1 MHKNKKNF
9 IILASILILIGVS
22 VSVTQSY
29 MLYRTFLDE
38 QGRRLHELVQSQA
51 SLASE
56 FFSHHDEDRLGVIYD
71 FDSVIERL
79 AKAQKQFE
87 VESKS
92 GEFTTAIKTD
102 NAINFLVVDG
112 RRVLTGDP
120 LSQLGLDS
128 NHAIP
133 MQNALAGKTGTII
146 AKDYRGKIVLAAFT
160 PVKNLKKDIGMVAKI
175 DLSEIQ
181 RPFFVVTVEVFL
193 VGAIL
198 ITMGVILLY
207 FFSDP
212 FFKKLEKSEKEYR
225 ELVENANSF
234 ILRVNKDGI
243 ISFANS
249 FAQKHFKLTKTKL
262 VGLPLLSILTDTPD
276 SEIATNSIQKVISF
290 FGEGIGPH
298 EHPFIDENGSV
309 IWIAWRIKVNKNLDG
324 SPSNILC
331 IGNDITAK
339 YNTLEQLKDSESRY
353 RNIFENA
360 PLAMVHFD
368 TQGKIS
374 DCNNIFLDL
383 MGSNRSKVIGFHT
396 SEDSQPGM
404 RQALKKAL
412 QGKYSVFEDI
422 YTSVT
427 GNKTLFLR
435 AVFNPVIKHNPPYE
449 VIATL
454 EDITERKK
462 VEIDLAESEQR
473 FKGIAKASPVGI
485 IITDLTGKVK
495 YANERMLQI
504 CDVHY
509 RELKTKGWTA
519 SIHPEDRDT
528 IEYNWY
534 KNVPTTTDRLE
545 FRIIRDNGQPLWVLG
560 QLVGLDNSNNEM
572 SGYITTVTDITN
584 VKETELEHKRL
595 ITAID
600 QAAEAIVITE
610 TSGTIVYVNP
620 AFERI
625 TGYSVEEAIGNNPS
639 ILKSGEHD
647 DSFYTDL
654 WNTINQGQTWK
665 GHFINLAKDGRRYT
679 QEATIDP
686 VRNEEGKIVSFVCV
700 ARDISN
706 QLMVEAQL
714 RQAQKLESIGELAA
728 GIAHEINT
736 PTQYVTTNM
745 KFLSDSFTELINSL
759 KQVSSIRQTINENSP
774 TGTINDAMAKLIDD
788 SEIAFLEEDI
798 PNAIKESE
806 EGLNR
811 ISEIV
816 KSVKQL
822 AHPGETQK
830 NYYNLNEII
839 NDAITVSAN
848 EWKYVATIRKNLQED
863 LPKVSCLKGE
873 MGQVILNLI
882 VNSAHGIES
891 KNAATKE
898 KGIITISSYLS
909 DEQAVIE
916 ITDTGC
922 GMPPQIIERAFDPFF
937 TTKQVGKGTGQGLA
951 IAHNVIVNIHNGRI
965 SIDSIENEGSTITVR
980 LPINAPETG
989 KA

>member
-1 MHKNKKNF
+1 M
-9 IILASILILIGVS
+9 IGVS

-29 MLYRTFLDE
+29 ILYRTFLDE
-38 QGRRLHELVQSQA
+38 QGLRLHELVQSQA

-56 FFSHHDEDRLGVIYD
+56 FFSHHDELEDQLRINYN
-71 FDSVIERL
+71 FDSVFEHL
-79 AKAQKQFE
+79 AEAQKQFG
-87 VESKS
+87 VETKS
-92 GEFTTAIKTD
+92 GEFTTAIKTK
-102 NAINFLVVDG
+102 NAIKFLVVNG
-112 RRVLTGDP
+112 RRVLADDQ
-120 LSQLGLDS
+120 LSQLKLDS
-128 NHAIP
+128 NLAIP
-133 MQNALAGKTGTII
+133 MQNALEGKTGTII
-146 AKDYRGKIVLAAFT
+146 AKDYRGKMVLAAFT
-160 PVKNLKKDIGMVAKI
+160 PVKDVKRNIGMVAKI
-175 DLSEIQ
+175 DLSEVQ
-181 RPFFVVTVEVFL
+181 KPFLIVTAEIF
-193 VGAIL
+193 GIGTI
-198 ITMGVILLY
+198 ITTIGVIFLY

-234 ILRVNKDGI
+234 IIRVNKDGI
-243 ISFANS
+243 ISFANN
-249 FAQKHFKLTKTKL
+249 FVQKHFKLTNTKL
-262 VGLPLLSILTDTPD
+262 VGLPLLSLLSDIPE
-276 SEIATNSIQKVISF
+276 SEITTSSITDAINF
-290 FGEGIGPH
+290 FGKGIGPH
-298 EHPFIDENGSV
+298 EHPFWDKDGRV
-309 IWIAWRIKVNKNLDG
+309 IWIAWRIKVNNNPDG
-324 SPSNILC
+324 SPKNILC
-331 IGNDITAK
+331 IGNDITSK

-360 PLAMVHFD
+360 PLAMVHFN

-374 DCNNIFLDL
+374 DCNKIFLDL
-383 MGSNRSKVIGFHT
+383 MGSSRNELIGFHT
-396 SEDSQPGM
+396 AEKSQPAM
-404 RQALKKAL
+404 RKALKKAL
-412 QGKYSVFEDI
+412 QGSYSVFEDI
-422 YTSVT
+422 YTSIT

-435 AVFNPVIKHNPPYE
+435 AVFNPVITHNSPYE

-462 VEIDLAESEQR
+462 VEKDLAESEQR

-485 IITDLTGKVK
+485 IITDLTGLVK

-509 RELKTKGWTA
+509 SELKTKGWTA
-519 SIHPEDRDT
+519 SIHPEDKKT
-528 IEYNWY
+528 IEDNWY

-545 FRIIRDNGQPLWVLG
+545 FRIIRNSGKPLWALG
-560 QLVGLDNSNNEM
+560 QLVGLNNSNNEM

-584 VKETELEHKRL
+584 VKETELEHKLLR
-595 ITAID
+595 TAID

-610 TSGTIVYVNP
+610 TSGTIIYVNP

-625 TGYSVEEAIGNNPS
+625 TGYSVEEAIGKNPN

-647 DSFYTDL
+647 EAFYKDM
-654 WNTINQGQTWK
+654 WDTINQGKTWN

-686 VRNEEGKIVSFVCV
+686 VRNEEGEIVSFVCV
-700 ARDISN
+700 ARDISK

-736 PTQYVTTNM
+736 PTQYVTTNI

-759 KQVSSIRQTINENSP
+759 KQISSIRQTITQNNP
-774 TGTINDAMAKLIDD
+774 TGTINDTMAKLIDD

-798 PNAIKESE
+798 PSAIKESE

-830 NYYNLNEII
+830 SYYSLNEII
-839 NDAITVSAN
+839 NDAVTVSAN
-848 EWKYVATIRKNLQED
+848 EWKYVATIKKSLQKD
-863 LPKVSCLKGE
+863 LPKISCLKGE
-873 MGQVILNLI
+873 MGQVLLNLI
-882 VNSAHGIES
+882 INSAHAIES
-891 KNAATKE
+891 KNVATKE
-898 KGIITISSYLS
+898 KGIITLRSYLS

-922 GMPPQIIERAFDPFF
+922 GMSPKVTERAFDPFF

-951 IAHNVIVNIHNGRI
+951 IAHNVIVNIHSGHI
-965 SIDSIENEGSTITVR
+965 SIESVEDEGTTITVK
-980 LPINAPETG
+980 LPILAPETENS
-989 KA
+989 